1 MLVGDAF
8 FGQEIGASLKECNQS
23 ICNLLNLSFHKDEF
37 KATRSDPS
45 PPVARLHRFF
55 ISICNSVVND
65 AEIYTHR
72 TRKTNLLEVLFTL
85 DRIFQLDLKL
95 HNALL
100 GDLSFGSQH
109 EYLIFKSQ
117 KMQQKG

>member
-1 MLVGDAF
+1 
-8 FGQEIGASLKECNQS
+8 LKKRNQS
-23 ICNLLNLSFHKDEF
+23 ICNLLKLSFHKDEF

-55 ISICNSVVND
+55 ISICNSAVND
-65 AEIYTHR
+65 AEIYLHR